1 MAKEDSD
8 FCLKQSPGREQ
19 HDCKRSK
26 RDCEDLAKDV
36 KRCCPKT
43 CGSLNFT
50 EDDCKQNK
58 KQGSCTYPFYTL
70 ENECSESTNLSFRL
84 THLNTY
90 KLNSNFRDVSNT
102 TYYHLVVTTTAQSTI
117 KTTEIQ
123 RKTTKR
129 TITGK

>member
-90 KLNSNFRDVSNT
+90 INSNFRDVSNT